1 MQEKVAE
8 EGNNKKKIVV
18 KIKKLNHNVVSYLLI
33 NLILSIKKDKN
44 MYILSFLILQF

>member
-8 EGNNKKKIVV
+8 EGNNKKKIVE
-18 KIKKLNHNVVSYLLI
+18 IKKLNHNVVSYLLI